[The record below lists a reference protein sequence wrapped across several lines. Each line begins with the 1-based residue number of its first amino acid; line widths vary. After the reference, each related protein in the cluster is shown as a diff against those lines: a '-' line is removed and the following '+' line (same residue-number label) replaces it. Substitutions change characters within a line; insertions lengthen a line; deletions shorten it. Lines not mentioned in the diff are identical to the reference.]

1 MQIRNM
7 SYNPFSLEGKT
18 ILVTGAS
25 SGIGRATA
33 IECSKMGAQVIITGR
48 NTERLQETLDTLE
61 GEGHQ
66 KFVADLVS
74 TDDMNALVAQL
85 GVLDGVVLCAGRGKS
100 VPVQFAT
107 RDNLD
112 LVFEVNFFSTIE
124 LLRVL
129 YKKKRIKK
137 EGSVVLMASVG
148 GNHIYNVGNSIYGAS
163 KAALNSMMK
172 FCAKEFAVRKIR
184 VNSICPGMVVTPL
197 TKPSTFTAEQLKA
210 DMETYPLKRYGQPQE
225 IAYAAVYLL
234 SDAASWVTG
243 HDLVIDGGLTI

>member
-1 MQIRNM
+1 
-7 SYNPFSLEGKT
+7 
-18 ILVTGAS
+18 
-25 SGIGRATA
+25 
-33 IECSKMGAQVIITGR
+33 
-48 NTERLQETLDTLE
+48 
-61 GEGHQ
+61 
-66 KFVADLVS
+66 
-74 TDDMNALVAQL
+74 
-85 GVLDGVVLCAGRGKS
+85 
-100 VPVQFAT
+100 
-107 RDNLD
+107 
-112 LVFEVNFFSTIE
+112 
-124 LLRVL
+124 
-129 YKKKRIKK
+129 
-137 EGSVVLMASVG
+137 MASVG